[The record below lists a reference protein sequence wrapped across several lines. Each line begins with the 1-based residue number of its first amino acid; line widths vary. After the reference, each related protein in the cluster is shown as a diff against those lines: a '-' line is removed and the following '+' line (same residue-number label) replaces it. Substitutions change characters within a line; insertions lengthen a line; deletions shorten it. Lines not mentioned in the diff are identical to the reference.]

1 MYSIFFTNQ
10 ARRIFKKLP
19 QDIQDKLKTEA
30 STLGK
35 NPLVFCKGNLFY
47 KKHPLSGEP
56 LQGSYRQYRSLH
68 TSYKGVAYR
77 IIYQALSKAKMIVIV
92 LADKRENIYKRLQE
106 MKL

>member
-1 MYSIFFTNQ
+1 MYSIYFTNQ

-19 QDIQDKLKTEA
+19 SDVQDKLKTEA
-30 STLGK
+30 RTLDQ
-35 NPLVFCKGNLFY
+35 NPLA
-47 KKHPLSGEP
+47 GEP

-68 TSYKGVAYR
+68 ISFKGIAYR
-77 IIYQALSKAKMIVIV
+77 IIYQAIAKSNMIVIF

>member
-30 STLGK
+30 STLG
-35 NPLVFCKGNLFY
+35 NN
-47 KKHPLSGEP
+47 PLSGEP
-56 LQGSYRQYRSLH
+56 LQGSYKQYRSLH
-68 TSYKGVAYR
+68 VSFKGVAYR
-77 IIYQALSKAKMIVIV
+77 IIYQALSKANMIVIV